1 MKKIIGLLLISLAV
15 FFNIDGVEA
24 DVDRGTHKGSC
35 TLIDSS
41 DDLCSYKCSISAT
54 DDFGYENTINFNY
67 TITSPNNITNTLEV
81 TDTKSTNEIQSYP
94 PIFGPVA
101 SSSSLYSVT
110 DKIVQPLDPDIFVSS
125 GKFKCRAVVP
135 KVSVTSY
142 ALNLIV
148 STTIYKRNFFFNHD
162 PDQIADDKDNLQK
175 PVLNNDACGL
185 LGGENSAT
193 VKFIKKIYGFVKIL
207 IPILII
213 LLSVVDFIKVVGT
226 GKDDDMKKTLN
237 KFTKRIIIAIV
248 FVIVPYLI
256 EIIISIS
263 GVSTQYPTLGDGT
276 KAIFCILG

>member
-54 DDFGYENTINFNY
+54 DGLGYEDTINFNY

-81 TDTKSTNEIQSYP
+81 TDTKSMNPDKSY

-101 SSSSLYSVT
+101 SLSSLYSVT

-135 KVSVTSY
+135 KVSVTYDVHNS
-142 ALNLIV
+142 NV
-148 STTIYKRNFFFNHD
+148 GTQIYKRNFFFNHD
-162 PDQIADDKDNLQK
+162 PDQIVNDKENLQK
-175 PVLNNDACGL
+175 PVLNNDVCGL

-213 LLSVVDFIKVVGT
+213 LLGVVDFIKVVGT